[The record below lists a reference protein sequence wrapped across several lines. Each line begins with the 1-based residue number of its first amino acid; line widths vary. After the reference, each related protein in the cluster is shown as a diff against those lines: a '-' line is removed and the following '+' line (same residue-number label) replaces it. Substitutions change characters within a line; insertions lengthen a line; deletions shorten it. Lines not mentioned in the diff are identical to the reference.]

1 MIPPQNS
8 NFNQKVTLW
17 VQELFLCVAILVFH
31 RSWCFYRVSLWA
43 AQRVI
48 FRVIFRGMSCAVWSG
63 EELRRSGE
71 EEEAEE
77 EESRRKKPPS
87 RIIALSVASS
97 SANGPDSSH
106 EEPLEPVKVRRLS
119 LLDSNVRKCAQK
131 EVLGGSGGMSDLS
144 GNFSLNFLLREG
156 RGASWWC

>member
-1 MIPPQNS
+1 M
-8 NFNQKVTLW
+8 
-17 VQELFLCVAILVFH
+17 AILVFH
-31 RSWCFYRVSLWA
+31 SSWCFYRVSLWA

-48 FRVIFRGMSCAVWSG
+48 FRGIFRVIFRGMSCAVWSG
-63 EELRRSGE
+63 EELRRYFLRRSGE